1 MLVEGLGRLLSDAEL
16 YRDQLTREEPV
27 RVGLRLTDT
36 EEEATLGFGESVTLE
51 PGLKAPAVTL
61 TMESCVFRGIMD
73 GSRDFGAM
81 IGRSKMSDI
90 RPINYQLN
98 EPGRLGDAMETVKAL
113 MTVFFTP
120 GRVKVRPLR
129 RELAGDAHG
138 AHPIPLVYWRGV
150 RSAWYNVNPG
160 GDPQRGGGEGPIPP
174 VHHSPGRKRRP
185 NPGTGGADNG
195 ARQRLLCASR
205 ERPQGEYDGRPYT
218 PLASLGHTP
227 LTIVFND

>member
-1 MLVEGLGRLLSDAEL
+1 MVEGLGRLLRDSEL

-27 RVGLRLTDT
+27 RIGLRLTDT
-36 EEEATLGFGESVTLE
+36 GEEATLGFGEGLTLE

-61 TMESCVFRGIMD
+61 TMDSGVFRGIMD

-81 IGRSKMSDI
+81 IGRSRMSDV

-98 EPGRLGDAMETVKAL
+98 DPGRLGDALETVKAL

-138 AHPIPLVYWRGV
+138 AHPIPLVYWLGLRT
-150 RSAWYNVNPG
+150 AWYHVDRGETLNEEG
-160 GDPQRGGGEGPIPP
+160 ERDPYPQCLVPLEGGGVLTLEQEELALEPGNAYYVPP
-174 VHHSPGRKRRP
+174 GSVHKVRTEAGL
-185 NPGTGGADNG
+185 T
-195 ARQRLLCASR
+195 LLWLAW
-205 ERPQGEYDGRPYT
+205 DT
-218 PLASLGHTP
+218 PP
-227 LTIVFND
+227 